1 MILLFTVVVK
11 GFLSAVEFAV
21 KSVQRRII
29 ISDSED
35 NENDNNWKSM
45 DKYIITINVLKS
57 IVMICLKV
65 IPKATSSEWK
75 NQLSKGCIISSIK
88 KFFIKVFLY

>member
-35 NENDNNWKSM
+35 NENDNNGKSM

-65 IPKATSSEWK
+65 IPKATSSE
-75 NQLSKGCIISSIK
+75 
-88 KFFIKVFLY
+88 

>member
-1 MILLFTVVVK
+1 MRGCTYALI
-11 GFLSAVEFAV
+11 AV
-21 KSVQRRII
+21 
-29 ISDSED
+29 
-35 NENDNNWKSM
+35 N
-45 DKYIITINVLKS
+45 YIMS